1 MPVGLTASATVA
13 ASSANLGPG
22 FDSLAV
28 ALSLYDEIIV
38 ETTDSGLTVQ
48 VEGEG
53 AGQVPLSSEHLV
65 VKAIHRGLQARGV
78 SAPGL
83 KVLCRNN
90 IPHSRGLGS
99 SAAAVVGGLA
109 VANGLVAQ
117 ADAEPLSEDEL
128 VQLSSEFE
136 GHPDN
141 AAAAVLGGAVV
152 SWTESAEAPRYA
164 AAALRLHPDIRL
176 FSAIPEVRSSTAE
189 TRVLLPAQVSHHDA
203 RFNVSRAALLV
214 LALTE
219 RPDLLMA
226 ATEDVLHQP
235 QRAAAMPASAEY
247 LGLLRRYGIA
257 AVLSGAGPAVLALT
271 TERDLPAE
279 VVDFGAATG
288 FTVRHMDVGNAVR
301 WNTGVTAGM

>member
-1 MPVGLTASATVA
+1 M
-13 ASSANLGPG
+13 
-22 FDSLAV
+22 
-28 ALSLYDEIIV
+28 
-38 ETTDSGLTVQ
+38 
-48 VEGEG
+48 
-53 AGQVPLSSEHLV
+53 
-65 VKAIHRGLQARGV
+65 
-78 SAPGL
+78 
-83 KVLCRNN
+83 
-90 IPHSRGLGS
+90 
-99 SAAAVVGGLA
+99 
-109 VANGLVAQ
+109 
-117 ADAEPLSEDEL
+117 
-128 VQLSSEFE
+128 
-136 GHPDN
+136 
-141 AAAAVLGGAVV
+141 
-152 SWTESAEAPRYA
+152 
-164 AAALRLHPDIRL
+164 
-176 FSAIPEVRSSTAE
+176 
-189 TRVLLPAQVSHHDA
+189 
-203 RFNVSRAALLV
+203 SRAALLV